1 MRGCSGDL
9 SLVFIE
15 SESELFLEDL
25 REVWELQQE
34 VILLRDDYEERIWFS
49 VTIELFSVLFSYWRL
64 NWS

>member
-1 MRGCSGDL
+1 MRGCSGYL

-49 VTIELFSVLFSYWRL
+49 VTIELFSV
-64 NWS
+64 